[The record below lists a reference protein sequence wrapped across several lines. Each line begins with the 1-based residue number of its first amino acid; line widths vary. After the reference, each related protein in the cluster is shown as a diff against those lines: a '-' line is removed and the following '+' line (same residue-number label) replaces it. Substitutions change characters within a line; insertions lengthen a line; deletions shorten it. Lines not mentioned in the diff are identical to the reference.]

1 MKIFITGATGML
13 GRVLLK
19 DLSKNKK
26 NSIYA
31 VSRFKQ
37 NNFSNININWIYFD
51 LINLKQLS
59 YYLNEIKPHLIIH
72 CAALVN
78 VDRCEEI
85 KEYTDQ
91 LNKRFVEIVNNN
103 TFRTKIIFISSDSV
117 FDGFRGD
124 YIELDKTNPLNYYAK
139 SKVEAEEKLIKSKL
153 SYLIIRTNIFGYHLP
168 KSSSLVE
175 WAIDKLSS
183 NESIGGFEDV
193 YFNPLY
199 VDQLSEI
206 IIKLIDIKVEGIL
219 NIASDTKLNKYDFL
233 LEIADVF
240 GFDKKLV
247 KKKSVKEV
255 EFKARRPQ
263 NTTLNTDLLNEIIG
277 FTPSFKDG
285 VKRMYSDYL
294 NDAL

>member
-1 MKIFITGATGML
+1 
-13 GRVLLK
+13 
-19 DLSKNKK
+19 
-26 NSIYA
+26 
-31 VSRFKQ
+31 
-37 NNFSNININWIYFD
+37 
-51 LINLKQLS
+51 LKQLS
-59 YYLNEIKPHLIIH
+59 YYLNEIKPHLVIH

-78 VDRCEEI
+78 VDKCEEM

-91 LNKRFVEIVNNN
+91 LNKRFVEVVNNN
-103 TFRTKIIFISSDSV
+103 TFKSKIIFVSSDSV
-117 FDGFRGD
+117 FDGLRGD
-124 YIELDKTNPLNYYAK
+124 YIETDKTKPLNYYAK
-139 SKVEAEEKLIKSKL
+139 SKVEAEVKLIKSKL

-199 VDQLSEI
+199 VDQLSDI
-206 IIKLIDIKVEGIL
+206 IIKLIDIKIEGIL

-240 GFDKKLV
+240 GFDKKLIE
-247 KKKSVKEV
+247 KKSVNEV
-255 EFKARRPQ
+255 EFKAKRPK

-277 FTPSFKDG
+277 FTPSFREG
-285 VKRMYSDYL
+285 VKKMYSDYL